1 MKLEINNIGIINEA
15 DMDINGIT
23 VIAGENGTGK
33 STVGKVLYCIFNAL
47 YNISD
52 KVYRERINSVIRILY
67 ATNSVVNTDDINI
80 RIEELAKEIVY
91 KHETADT
98 NTLFNAISNS
108 GVLTATTEKEQIS
121 KAVSGISDM
130 LSIKDVDIADMI
142 MQSRFDAEFD
152 GVISNVNVA
161 DDKASAALTIKG
173 KGISLSI
180 EKNSV
185 RIKEQAELKK
195 NIVYIDDPYIMDDL
209 TYASLIMTRTLSY
222 GHRASLKRKLRL
234 VSGNNTVPE
243 QLIIEKKLRDVYS
256 CINSVCEGKLRFN
269 ERQGVE
275 YVSEHFKKPL
285 KMNNLST
292 GIKSFA
298 ILKTLIENGSI
309 EEDGVVIL
317 DEPEVHLHPQ
327 WQMKYAEAIVL
338 LQKTFNI
345 NFLISTHS
353 TDFLAALQLYSE
365 KYSVT
370 NNKYYFM
377 EKKINR
383 EYSDIMDVTGNV
395 DLVYKSLGD
404 PMIRMSEELIY
415 EI

>member
-15 DMDINGIT
+15 DIDINGIT

-33 STVGKVLYCIFNAL
+33 STIGKVLYCAFNAL

-52 KVYRERINSVIRILY
+52 KIYRERVNSVIRILY
-67 ATNSVVNTDDINI
+67 ATNSVVNTDDIDV
-80 RIEELAKEIVY
+80 RIEELANKIIG
-91 KHETADT
+91 KGKTIDTKAMFDAIKNADIWAAGMDT
-98 NTLFNAISNS
+98 
-108 GVLTATTEKEQIS
+108 EQIS
-121 KAVSGISDM
+121 KAASGISDM
-130 LSIKDVDIADMI
+130 LSIKDADIADMI

-152 GVISNVNVA
+152 GVISNVNAA
-161 DDKASAALTIKG
+161 DDKASVALTIKDRR
-173 KGISLSI
+173 IFIDI

-185 RIKEQAELKK
+185 RIKEAVELKK

-209 TYASLIMTRTLSY
+209 TYGSLIMSRSLSY
-222 GHRASLKRKLRL
+222 GHRASLKRKLR
-234 VSGNNTVPE
+234 VVRDDNTVPE
-243 QLIIEKKLRDVYS
+243 QLIIEKKLRDVYI
-256 CINSVCEGKLRFN
+256 CINDVCEGELRFN
-269 ERQGVE
+269 GRKSVE
-275 YVSEHFKKPL
+275 YVSDHLKKPL

-292 GIKSFA
+292 GIKSFV

-353 TDFLAALQLYSE
+353 TDFLAAIQLYS
-365 KYSVT
+365 KKHSVN
-370 NNKYYFM
+370 NNKYYFI
-377 EKKINR
+377 EKDTEH
-383 EYSDIMDVTGNV
+383 EYSEISDVTDNV
-395 DLVYKSLGD
+395 DLIYKSLGE
-404 PMIRMSEELIY
+404 PMIRMSEELAD